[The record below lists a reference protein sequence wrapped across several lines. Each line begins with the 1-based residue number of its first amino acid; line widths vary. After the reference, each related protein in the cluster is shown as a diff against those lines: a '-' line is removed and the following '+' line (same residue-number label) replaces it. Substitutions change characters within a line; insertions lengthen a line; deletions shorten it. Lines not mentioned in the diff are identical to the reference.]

1 MKSWCGALTADVRV
15 YTDGAARGNP
25 GPSAS
30 GFLVEIEGG
39 DSFEHEEYNG
49 KATNNFAEYRAIILA
64 LTWCG
69 KNLKGPDRLGLELYS
84 DSELVV
90 KQINGLYKV
99 RDRKLRP
106 MNAEVQRLAL
116 QFHMA
121 VFKNVRRTNPK
132 IASVD
137 RRLNT
142 LLDGI

>member
-1 MKSWCGALTADVRV
+1 MTADVKV

-25 GPSAS
+25 GLSAS
-30 GFLVEIEGG
+30 GFLVEMEGG

-49 KATNNFAEYRAIILA
+49 KATNNFAEYTAIIMA
-64 LTWCG
+64 LEWCG
-69 KNLKGPDRLGLELYS
+69 RNLQEPDRLELELYS

-99 RDRKLRP
+99 RDRKLKAL
-106 MNAEVQRLAL
+106 NNEVQRLAL
-116 QFHMA
+116 QFHVA

-137 RRLNT
+137 RRLNA
-142 LLDGI
+142 LLDRT